1 MKTRFLLFAA
11 TLCCIFLT
19 QKMDAQVTSV
29 NYRLKYNPDSCRYE
43 AYVVINSGTATTAA
57 QRTQFNSQFT
67 IVVPQADSI
76 VLDSITSYAPY
87 QHNSVSGSGT
97 TPMEWNITTKLRAP
111 GASPSNRFYS
121 ITPNLSPASRYGTAL
136 KPTLQ
141 PGDEILLFTF
151 KVSSISTCGSGI
163 RIWTNGSD
171 PDSDQSGMQNSDFS
185 NGFTLGSITQLYNAN
200 STQLHPPAPVLLTVT
215 STCAAGIEID
225 LTDSTRTCQLPLTY
239 SWAGPGGYT
248 TNTQDVSRPTATV
261 ADQGTYT
268 VTVTDA
274 YGCTAT
280 TSVITSSKP
289 DAGGDT
295 TICAGTT
302 ITISGTD
309 PITGTWAAQTG
320 NPTGA
325 TLSPIGGGQAT
336 VAFTNAASGTYMFIY
351 STTSCSDTMA
361 ITVTPRPVASAAS
374 STICVGATTTLN
386 SAVAGTW
393 VSDNNLRAT
402 VSGNTVTGVS
412 QGSVIFTFTQ
422 SGTGCQ
428 DTALVVVNPRPTVS
442 VTGTP
447 AVCIGA
453 TTTLSPTTGGTWDGS
468 NDAVAT
474 VSNGGIVTGVAAGT
488 AKFAFTE
495 TATGCI
501 SDSLT
506 VTVTTQPTAGIDP
519 SGNDSICVLTSTQL
533 TPNTGGTWLSSNP
546 AVATVSNSGLVTG
559 LTAGSAKFVW
569 TETVTGCKSDSVGP
583 VIVLPRPTVTLP
595 DPTICVGGTTTLTP
609 ITGGTWASNNPS
621 IATITNGGVV
631 TGIAQGTT
639 NFTFTETAS
648 GCSNTTG
655 NININPRPTVL
666 AAAGTIC
673 VGATTTLTPSSGG
686 TWSSGTLGVAT
697 VSGNIV
703 TGVSAGT
710 SVMTFTEDGVLGCSN
725 TLTITVD
732 ARPTATLN
740 APDSICSGF
749 TTTVSVSPAQ
759 AGSWASSNFSIA
771 TVSNAGLVTGVA
783 VGTATFTFTSSVS
796 GCISLPTDTVT
807 VKSKPVISITGS
819 NQICIGATTTLA
831 ISPAGSG
838 TWAAVNP
845 SVAIVD
851 AVTGVVTAVGPGS
864 ARFTFTDATGCISD
878 QSLPVTVNIPATA
891 SFTGPST
898 ICAGF
903 TSQLSPTTGG
913 TWISSNPAVATVNNA
928 GLVSGIS
935 AGTVKFVFRN
945 TATGCNSD
953 SLTGTINPKYD
964 VDLDGAGPICI
975 DSSIA
980 TTKTDTIIGGGVW
993 VSSNTSIA
1001 TINATTGVI
1010 TGVSQGTAIFT
1021 YTSAAGCASAPI
1033 ISLAIMPRPTVNI
1046 TGPTAICIG
1055 DSTTLSPNSGGTWSS
1070 SADTIATVNP
1080 TTGVVTG
1087 VAEGSVTF
1095 TFTSADGCVSLPSAP
1110 VTINPKPIV
1119 VVNGPSSICV
1129 GATSNATP
1137 AINGTWT
1144 STNNAVATI
1153 SNTGIITG
1161 VAPGFANFRY
1171 TQTSTGCI
1179 SDTTTRVAVTPG
1191 PTVSVPDSF
1200 LCLGETTTL
1209 VPNPVTGG
1217 TWTSSNSS
1225 VATIS
1230 GAGVVTAVAQG
1241 TVTFTFRDNSGCSSQ
1256 PSAVVTVNGR
1266 PSVGISGS
1274 SSICITGTTQLSP
1287 GTGGTWTSS
1296 NGAIASVTDA
1306 GLVTGVA
1313 AGSATFTFIL
1323 TSTGCVSLPTNAV
1336 TVTPAPVVSFSG
1348 PTALCVGGTTQVS
1361 SGGAGGVWTSSN
1373 PSVASVNPTTGVV
1386 TALAPGTAS
1395 FTFVE
1400 TSTGC
1405 ASAASTGNVTITHCF
1420 NPDFNATFVNV
1431 QVPGDVSTNDNV
1443 DPASTYGP
1451 TPTILEISKPS
1462 GGVYT
1467 LSINSDGTYTFIAD
1481 KEGVYRFE
1489 VPVCSPPQ
1497 VSGCPRSDLTITVR
1511 NNISPDPLPIANVDI
1526 SITPLNTPDTLA
1538 TLSNDR
1544 CAQIT
1549 GCSLDQ
1555 SSVFITIQ
1563 PTRGTA
1569 TVIAGGDIRYVPNT
1583 GFIGIDTLT
1592 YRVCVAAP
1600 YGSICAT
1607 AKQIITVND
1616 TTAGNT
1622 TIAAD
1627 DFAVTPQNTAVS
1639 GNVQTN
1645 DSDPEGN
1652 TQTITVQNT
1661 TETGKGT
1668 LVLASNGVYTFTPVN
1683 GFSGPVEFI
1692 YQTIDNHASPDTAYA
1707 TLHIL
1712 VMQDLTLKVRV
1723 YLEGAL
1729 LNNANAL
1736 AEGRP
1741 LMRDNLR
1748 SSIFPGQSGVRY
1760 IPDSDPYQF
1769 VHGTGL
1775 GVVDVVAKFDHVR
1788 PGDSTVFNTVPDPT
1802 TVFGVT
1808 GQNAIVDWVFIEL
1821 RSKTSNTTV
1830 LSTRSGLLQRDGD
1843 VVDLDGVSGLR
1854 FPGIVMDD
1862 YFVVVRHHSH
1872 LGAMTAAAQTPT
1884 ELTTLVN
1891 FTSTAKAMWDYGTS
1905 HISGVNYTGL
1915 SQSTVVKS
1923 GISYRALWAGDFDAN
1938 GKIKNDNPDDDI
1950 NHLSSGVLFYGPQ
1963 ANNLYPYTGTITPT
1977 PPPSNAGFTSNFD
1990 FGYGYL
1996 KGDFD
2001 MNGKAKFDNPNDD
2014 KNMLYGQ
2021 LLFYPLNTQLL
2032 SNYDHFR
2039 EQLPK

>member
-57 QRTQFNSQFT
+57 RRAQTNAQYT
-67 IVVPQADSI
+67 IIVPQTDSI
-76 VLDSITSYAPY
+76 VNNEITSHAPY
-87 QHNSVSGSGT
+87 QNNFVAGSST
-97 TPMEWNITTKLRAP
+97 TPLNWNINEQLRAP
-111 GASPSNRFYS
+111 AAAPGNRFYS
-121 ITPNLSPASRYGTAL
+121 ITPALSPTSFYNNLS
-136 KPTLQ
+136 
-141 PGDEILLFTF
+141 PGDEIMLFSF
-151 KVSSISTCGSGI
+151 KVSTITTCGSGI
-163 RIWTNGSD
+163 RIFVNGTDPTSSD
-171 PDSDQSGMQNSDFS
+171 PGMQNSDWN
-185 NGFTLGSITQLYNAN
+185 NGFTLGGITQLYNAN
-200 STQLHPPAPVLLTVT
+200 STQLFPPAPVIVSAT
-215 STCAAGIEID
+215 STCTAGIEID
-225 LTDSTRTCQLPLTY
+225 LSDSTKTCQLPLTY
-239 SWAGPGGYT
+239 LWAGPGGYSAT
-248 TNTQDVSRPTATV
+248 TQDISRPTATV

-280 TSVITSSKP
+280 TSVVTSSKP
-289 DAGGDT
+289 SAGADT
-295 TICAGTT
+295 TTCAGTM
-302 ITISGTD
+302 ITIRGTE
-309 PITGTWAAQTG
+309 PTTGTWAAQTG

-336 VAFTNAASGTYMFIY
+336 VTFTNAAEGIYRFIY

-361 ITVTPRPVASAAS
+361 VTVSRKAVVSATS
-374 STICVGATTTLN
+374 SLICVGATTTLN
-386 SAVAGTW
+386 SDSTGVWT
-393 VSDNNLRAT
+393 SSNNAIAS

-412 QGSVIFTFTQ
+412 QGSVTFTLTQ
-422 SGTGCQ
+422 ASGCTS
-428 DTALVVVNPRPTVS
+428 TTSPVVVNPRPTVS

-453 TTTLSPTTGGTWDGS
+453 TTTLSPTTGGTWASS
-468 NDAVAT
+468 NGAIASVT
-474 VSNGGIVTGVAAGT
+474 NGGIVTGVAAGT

-495 TATGCI
+495 SATGCI

-506 VTVTTQPTAGIDP
+506 ITVTTQPTAGIDP

-546 AVATVSNSGLVTG
+546 AVATISNSGLVTG

-583 VIVLPRPTVTLP
+583 VIVIARPVVTTSP
-595 DPTICVGGTTTLTP
+595 PTICVGGTTTLSPT
-609 ITGGTWASNNPS
+609 TGGTWASSNAL
-621 IATITNGGVV
+621 IASITNVGLV
-631 TGIAQGTT
+631 TGVAQGTT
-639 NFTFTETAS
+639 NFTFTETAT

-686 TWSSGTLGVAT
+686 TWSSGTPGVAT
-697 VSGNIV
+697 VSGNTV

-710 SVMTFTEDGVLGCSN
+710 SVMTFTESGTGCTN

-740 APDSICSGF
+740 SPAAICPGF
-749 TTTVSVSPAQ
+749 TTTVTVSPAQ

-771 TVSNAGLVTGVA
+771 TVSNAGLVTGIA
-783 VGTATFTFTSSVS
+783 VGTSTFTFTSSVS
-796 GCISLPTDTVT
+796 GCVSLPTSPVT
-807 VKSKPVISITGS
+807 INSKPTVSITGS
-819 NQICIGATTTLA
+819 NQICISATTTLA
-831 ISPAGSG
+831 ASPVGPG
-838 TWAAVNP
+838 TWTALNP
-845 SVAIVD
+845 LVASIN
-851 AVTGVVTAVGPGS
+851 ASTGVVTAVGPGS
-864 ARFTFTDATGCISD
+864 AQFTFTDATGCVSD
-878 QSLPVTVNIPATA
+878 ASSPVTVNVPAAA

-898 ICAGF
+898 ICEGF
-903 TSQLSPTTGG
+903 TTQLSPVTGG
-913 TWISSNPAVATVNNA
+913 TWLSSNPLIATVNNA
-928 GLVSGIS
+928 GLVSGIA
-935 AGTVKFVFRN
+935 AGTVKFIFNN

-953 SLTGTINPKYD
+953 SLTGTINPKP
-964 VDLDGAGPICI
+964 VVNLVGAGPICI

-980 TTKTDTIIGGGVW
+980 TTTSIPGGTW

-1001 TINATTGVI
+1001 TVNATTGVI

-1021 YTSAAGCASAPI
+1021 YTSSLGCASDPI

-1055 DSTTLSPNSGGTWSS
+1055 DSTTLSPNSGGTWTS
-1070 SADTIATVNP
+1070 SADTIATINP

-1144 STNNAVATI
+1144 SSNNAVATI
-1153 SNTGIITG
+1153 SNGGIITG
-1161 VAPGFANFRY
+1161 VATGSATFRY
-1171 TQTSTGCI
+1171 TLTSTGCI
-1179 SDTTTRVAVTPG
+1179 SDASTAVAVTPG
-1191 PTVSVPDSF
+1191 PTITVPDTE
-1200 LCLGETTTL
+1200 LCLGDQTTL
-1209 VPNPVTGG
+1209 VPNPVTAG

-1266 PSVGISGS
+1266 PSVGITGS
-1274 SSICITGTTQLSP
+1274 STICIGGTTKLSP
-1287 GTGGTWTSS
+1287 TTGGTWVSS
-1296 NGAIASVTDA
+1296 NAGVASLSSPTDSI
-1306 GLVTGVA
+1306 VTGVA
-1313 AGSATFTFIL
+1313 AGSATFTFTL
-1323 TSTGCVSLPTNAV
+1323 TSTGCQSLPTNPV

-1348 PTALCVGGTTQVS
+1348 PTALCVGGTTQLS

-1400 TSTGC
+1400 TATGC

-1420 NPDFNATFVNV
+1420 NPDFNATFVNI
-1431 QVPGDVSTNDNV
+1431 QVAGDVSTNDNV

-1511 NNISPDPLPIANVDI
+1511 NNISPDPLPVANVDFA
-1526 SITPLNTPDTLA
+1526 STPMNTPDTLS

-1544 CAQIT
+1544 CVQIT
-1549 GCSLDQ
+1549 GCSLDP
-1555 SSVFITIQ
+1555 SLVTITIQ

-1569 TVIAGGDIRYVPNT
+1569 TVIAGGDIGYVPNN

-1592 YRVCVAAP
+1592 YRVCVTGQPAN
-1600 YGSICAT
+1600 CAT
-1607 AKQIITVND
+1607 AKQIITVNAAS
-1616 TTAGNT
+1616 AGNT

-1627 DFAVTPQNTAVS
+1627 DFAVTPQNTPVS
-1639 GNVQTN
+1639 GNVKTN
-1645 DSDPEGN
+1645 DSDPEGDD
-1652 TQTITVQNT
+1652 QTVTAQNT
-1661 TETGKGT
+1661 TTVTGKGT
-1668 LVLASNGVYTFTPVN
+1668 LALQTDGSFTFTPVD
-1683 GFSGPVEFI
+1683 GFYGPVEFT
-1692 YQTIDNHASPDTAYA
+1692 YQTIDDNASPDTAYA

-1723 YLEGAL
+1723 YLEGSL

-1736 AEGRP
+1736 ADGRP

-1760 IPDSDPYQF
+1760 IPNADPYQTA
-1769 VHGTGL
+1769 HGT
-1775 GVVDVVAKFDHVR
+1775 VDVVSKFDHVA
-1788 PGDSTVFNTVPDPT
+1788 PGDLVEFNTIPSPSTVFA
-1802 TVFGVT
+1802 VT
-1808 GQNAIVDWVFIEL
+1808 GQNAIVDWVFVEI
-1821 RSKTSNTTV
+1821 RTIDSVTFAS
-1830 LSTRSGLLQRDGD
+1830 RAGLLQRDGD
-1843 VVDLDGVSGLR
+1843 VVDLDGISGLR
-1854 FPGIVMDD
+1854 FPGIAMND
-1862 YFVVVRHHSH
+1862 YYVVVRHHSH
-1872 LGAMTAAAQTPT
+1872 LGAMTALKQTPT

-1905 HISGVNYTGL
+1905 HPSGVNYTGL

-1950 NHLSSGVLFYGPQ
+1950 NHLSSGVLFYAAP
-1963 ANNLYPYTGTITPT
+1963 ANNLYPYTTTPT
-1977 PPPSNAGFTSNFD
+1977 PTPNNDAFTSNFD

-2039 EQLPK
+2039 EQLKR

>member
-43 AYVVINSGTATTAA
+43 AYVVINSGTATSAA

-76 VLDSITSYAPY
+76 VLDSVTSYAPY
-87 QHNSVSGSGT
+87 QNNTVAGSST

-151 KVSSISTCGSGI
+151 NVSSISTCGSGI
-163 RIWTNGSD
+163 RIWENGSD
-171 PDSDQSGMQNSDFS
+171 PQSDQSGMQNSDFS
-185 NGFTLGSITQLYNAN
+185 NGFTLGGISQLYNAN

-268 VTVTDA
+268 VTVTDF

-289 DAGGDT
+289 SAGVDQT
-295 TICAGTT
+295 ACAGSTV
-302 ITISGTD
+302 TISGTE
-309 PITGTWAAQTG
+309 PTTGTWAAQTG

-325 TLSPIGGGQAT
+325 TLSPIGGGEAT
-336 VAFTNAASGTYMFIY
+336 VTFTNAAEGVYRFIY

-361 ITVTPRPVASAAS
+361 VTVSRKAVVSATS
-374 STICVGATTTLN
+374 SLICVGATTTLN
-386 SAVAGTW
+386 SDSTGVWT
-393 VSDNNLRAT
+393 SSNNGIAS

-412 QGSVIFTFTQ
+412 QGSVTFTLTQ
-422 SGTGCQ
+422 ASGCTS
-428 DTALVVVNPRPTVS
+428 TTSPVVVNPRPTVS

-453 TTTLSPTTGGTWDGS
+453 TTTLSPTTGGTWASS
-468 NDAVAT
+468 NGAVAT
-474 VSNGGIVTGVAAGT
+474 VSNGGVVTGVAAGT

-533 TPNTGGTWLSSNP
+533 TPNTGGTWLSSDP

-583 VIVLPRPTVTLP
+583 VIVTARPTVTASP
-595 DPTICVGGTTTLTP
+595 PTICVGGTTTLSPT
-609 ITGGTWASNNPS
+609 TGGTWASSNAL
-621 IATITNGGVV
+621 IASITNGGVV
-631 TGIAQGTT
+631 TGVAQGTT

-673 VGATTTLTPSSGG
+673 VGATTTLTPSTGG
-686 TWSSGTLGVAT
+686 SWSSGTPGVAT
-697 VSGNIV
+697 VIGNTV

-710 SVMTFTEDGVLGCSN
+710 SIMTFTESGTGCTN

-740 APDSICSGF
+740 NPAAICPGF
-749 TTTVSVSPAQ
+749 TTTVTVSPAQ

-771 TVSNAGLVTGVA
+771 TVSNGGLVTGIA
-783 VGTATFTFTSSVS
+783 VGTSTFTFTSSVS
-796 GCISLPTDTVT
+796 GCVSLPTSPVT
-807 VKSKPVISITGS
+807 INSKPTVSITGS
-819 NQICIGATTTLA
+819 NQICISATTTLA
-831 ISPAGSG
+831 ASPVGPG
-838 TWAAVNP
+838 TWTALNP
-845 SVAIVD
+845 LVASIN
-851 AVTGVVTAVGPGS
+851 ASTGVVTAVGPGS
-864 ARFTFTDATGCISD
+864 AQFTFTDATGCVSD
-878 QSLPVTVNIPATA
+878 ASSPVTVNIPAPA

-898 ICAGF
+898 ICEGF
-903 TSQLSPTTGG
+903 TTQLSPVTGG
-913 TWISSNPAVATVNNA
+913 TWLSSNPLIATVNNA
-928 GLVSGIS
+928 GLVSGIA
-935 AGTVKFVFRN
+935 AGTVKFIFNN

-953 SLTGTINPKYD
+953 SLSGTINPKP
-964 VDLDGAGPICI
+964 VVNLVGAGPICI
-975 DSSIA
+975 DSSIS
-980 TTKTDTIIGGGVW
+980 TTTSIPGGTW

-1001 TINATTGVI
+1001 TVNATTGVI

-1021 YTSAAGCASAPI
+1021 YTSSLGCASDPI

-1055 DSTTLSPNSGGTWSS
+1055 DSTTLSPNSGGTWTS

-1144 STNNAVATI
+1144 SSDNAVATI
-1153 SNTGIITG
+1153 SNGGIITG
-1161 VAPGFANFRY
+1161 VATGSATFRY

-1179 SDTTTRVAVTPG
+1179 SDASTAVAVTPG
-1191 PTVSVPDSF
+1191 PTITVPDTE
-1200 LCLGETTTL
+1200 LCLGDQTTL
-1209 VPNPVTGG
+1209 VPNPVTAG

-1274 SSICITGTTQLSP
+1274 STICIGGTTKLSP
-1287 GTGGTWTSS
+1287 TTGGTWVSS
-1296 NGAIASVTDA
+1296 NAGIASVTDSI
-1306 GLVTGVA
+1306 VTGVS
-1313 AGSATFTFIL
+1313 AGSATFTFTL
-1323 TSTGCVSLPTNAV
+1323 TSTGCQSLPTNPV

-1400 TSTGC
+1400 TATGC

-1431 QVPGDVSTNDNV
+1431 QVAGDVSTNDNV

-1489 VPVCSPPQ
+1489 VPVCTPPQ

-1511 NNISPDPLPIANVDI
+1511 NNISTAPLPIANVDFA
-1526 SITPLNTPDTLA
+1526 STPIATPVTLR

-1544 CAQIT
+1544 CVQIT
-1549 GCSLDQ
+1549 GCTLD
-1555 SSVFITIQ
+1555 
-1563 PTRGTA
+1563 PA
-1569 TVIAGGDIRYVPNT
+1569 TVTITDAPSHGSTSINSSTGDITYTPT
-1583 GFIGIDTLT
+1583 TPGFVGMDTLT
-1592 YRVCVAAP
+1592 YQVCVTG
-1600 YGSICAT
+1600 GSPCAT
-1607 AKQIITVND
+1607 AKQIITINSA
-1616 TTAGNT
+1616 TAGNT

-1627 DFAVTPQNTAVS
+1627 DFAVTPQNTPVS
-1639 GNVQTN
+1639 GNVKTN
-1645 DSDPEGN
+1645 DSDPEGDD
-1652 TQTITVQNT
+1652 QTVTAQNT
-1661 TETGKGT
+1661 TTVTGKGT
-1668 LVLASNGVYTFTPVN
+1668 LALQTDGSYTFTPVD
-1683 GFSGPVEFI
+1683 GFYGPVEFT
-1692 YQTIDNHASPDTAYA
+1692 YQTIDDNASPDTAYA

-1712 VMQDLTLKVRV
+1712 VMQDLTLRVRV
-1723 YLEGAL
+1723 YLEGSL
-1729 LNNANAL
+1729 LNNANAM

-1748 SSIFPGQSGVRY
+1748 SSIFAGQTGVRY
-1760 IPDSDPYQF
+1760 IPDVDPYEE
-1769 VHGTGL
+1769 VHGT
-1775 GVVDVVAKFDHVR
+1775 VDVLSKFDHVA
-1788 PGDSTVFNTVPDPT
+1788 PWDSTRFMTIPNPTGVFA
-1802 TVFGVT
+1802 VT
-1808 GQNAIVDWVFIEL
+1808 GQNAIVDWVYIEL
-1821 RSKTSNTTV
+1821 RSKTSNSTV
-1830 LSTRSGLLQRDGD
+1830 VVTRSGLLQRDGD

-1854 FPGIVMDD
+1854 FPGVVMDD
-1862 YFVVVRHHSH
+1862 YYVVVRHHSH
-1872 LGAMTAAAQTPT
+1872 LGAMTAAAQTPLQ
-1884 ELTTLVN
+1884 LTTLVN
-1891 FTSTAKAMWDYGTS
+1891 FTSPSTTNWDYGTTNPN
-1905 HISGVNYTGL
+1905 GVVGGINYTGL
-1915 SQSTVVKS
+1915 AQQNVVKS
-1923 GISYRALWAGDFDAN
+1923 GITYRALWAGDFDAN
-1938 GKIKNDNPDDDI
+1938 GKIKNDNPGDDI
-1950 NHLSSGVLFYGPQ
+1950 NALSTGVLLYAPPS
-1963 ANNLYPYTGTITPT
+1963 NITYYPYTGGTPT
-1977 PPPSNAGFTSNFD
+1977 TTPSNTGFTSNFD

-1996 KGDFD
+1996 QGDFD
-2001 MNGKAKFDNPNDD
+2001 MNGKAKFDNPDDD

-2021 LLFYPLNTQLL
+2021 LLFYALNASLL
-2032 SNYDHFR
+2032 SNFDHFI
-2039 EQLPK
+2039 EQLP